1 MSYFILAFIIVGLI
15 GIVSSM
21 IRGSYLIRQD
31 KKLTE
36 NAVRRGYEY
45 GIYYELKSGIDTFCF
60 VHKDLIKANKS
71 LSHLRKEGWFSQTE
85 DWEGQVYCFTVESFE
100 KTIEEQIDTIDRTEL
115 AKILSTLLLEGNIK
129 LRIDI
134 DNTINYILKN

>member
-1 MSYFILAFIIVGLI
+1 MGYFILAFIIVGLI
-15 GIVSSM
+15 GIVSSV
-21 IRGSYLIRQD
+21 IRGSYLISKD

-36 NAVRRGYEY
+36 NTVRRGYEY
-45 GIYYELKSGIDTFCF
+45 GIYYELQSGVEAFCF

-100 KTIEEQIDTIDRTEL
+100 KAIGEQINRKKF
-115 AKILSTLLLEGNIK
+115 KIVNRYFNHSEN
-129 LRIDI
+129 
-134 DNTINYILKN
+134 KNSPRLNFKQGFAPSMTK

>member
-100 KTIEEQIDTIDRTEL
+100 KAIGEQIDRKKF
-115 AKILSTLLLEGNIK
+115 KIVNRYFNQSEN
-129 LRIDI
+129 
-134 DNTINYILKN
+134 KNSPRLNFKRGFAPNMTKS